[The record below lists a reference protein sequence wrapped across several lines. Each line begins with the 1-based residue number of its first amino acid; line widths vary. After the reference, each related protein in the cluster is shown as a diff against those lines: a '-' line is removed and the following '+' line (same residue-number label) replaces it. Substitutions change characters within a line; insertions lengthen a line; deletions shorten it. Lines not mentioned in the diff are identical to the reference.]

1 MKLAFNTRVFVLFMG
16 LLASSI
22 ADAHGYKLGTLDIHH
37 PWTRA
42 TPLGAEVAG
51 GYMEIS
57 NSGSISDRLISV
69 QITGV
74 HMAAVH
80 EMATIDGVMKMRPLP
95 AGLEIKAGETVVLK
109 PGSFHIMMMG
119 LSKPL
124 VAGQN
129 IAGTL
134 HFEKAGSVDV
144 EFKIEGMGSE
154 PSGQHNHNAVPAN

>member
-1 MKLAFNTRVFVLFMG
+1 MKLAFNTRIFVLFMG
-16 LLASSI
+16 VLTSSM
-22 ADAHGYKLGTLDIHH
+22 AYAHGYKLGALDIHH

-51 GYMEIS
+51 GYMEIL
-57 NSGSISDRLISV
+57 NGGATSDRLISV
-69 QITGV
+69 EISGV
-74 HMAAVH
+74 QMSAIH
-80 EMATIDGVMKMRPLP
+80 EMATVDGVMNMRPLP
-95 AGLEIKAGETVVLK
+95 SGLEIKAGETVVLK

-134 HFEKAGSVDV
+134 HFEKAGSIDV
-144 EFKIEGMGSE
+144 EFKIEPMGAD
-154 PSGQHNHNAVPAN
+154 PTGQHNHNAAPVN